1 MALHVLRRDPWQEMP
16 GQGFVSTSVC
26 KVAAALVAAVEAAF
40 AQGADT
46 LLGPEHCHKSS
57 IFAVTSTSS
66 QHLGQFPEV
75 LAKSWPNKSKGT
87 C

>member
-1 MALHVLRRDPWQEMP
+1 MLFLALHVLRQEMP

-46 LLGPEHCHKSS
+46 LLVERAGRVKWNC
-57 IFAVTSTSS
+57 
-66 QHLGQFPEV
+66 V
-75 LAKSWPNKSKGT
+75 LAT
-87 C
+87 RHLF

>member
-46 LLGPEHCHKSS
+46 LLAKMAGLMSS
-57 IFAVTSTSS
+57 LHASAT
-66 QHLGQFPEV
+66 
-75 LAKSWPNKSKGT
+75 GT
-87 C
+87 TE